1 MIERDLIRGSADFL
15 HRRLGTRI
23 RPSIFTPWKYDNS
36 MARVSGFQ
44 ANCGLWV
51 SLPEGPFIVCV
62 WPERLDAIQESR
74 RETIPSIDPKESPA
88 HHSCR

>member
-1 MIERDLIRGSADFL
+1 MLIFYIVDWVLESGHQFSRRGSMI
-15 HRRLGTRI
+15 TR
-23 RPSIFTPWKYDNS
+23 W
-36 MARVSGFQ
+36 AGVSGFQ

-62 WPERLDAIQESR
+62 WREKLDAIQESR

-88 HHSCR
+88 HHLSLIHI